1 MSNLKPSA
9 FSLVELLITLVL
21 MASLTLLTLPRL
33 TLWLAAQKARAVK
46 VNLIQTLSFA
56 SQEALVR
63 HLPIIFCG
71 SASAVSCDAKW
82 SQGQL
87 LFVDS
92 EYDGKMHTPKQRL
105 ATSPALENEQ
115 HLFYRGYPR
124 YHSAFY
130 FYPQGKRRNDNGSF
144 WFCQQQQL
152 QWAVRVS
159 QMGQWQVLTPD
170 ADGNIFDAE
179 GAPLTC

>member
-1 MSNLKPSA
+1 MSNLKPAA
-9 FSLVELLITLVL
+9 FSLIELLITLLL

-33 TLWLAAQKARAVK
+33 TAWLAGQKTRAIK
-46 VNLIQTLSFA
+46 LTLLQNLSFA

-71 SASAVSCDAKW
+71 STDAMSCDANW

-87 LFVDS
+87 LFIDS
-92 EYDGKMHTPKQRL
+92 EYDGKLHTLKQRL
-105 ATSPALENEQ
+105 ATLPALEKEQ

-124 YHSAFY
+124 YHHALY
-130 FYPQGKRRNDNGSF
+130 FYPQGKVRNDNGSF

-152 QWAVRVS
+152 QWAVRVN
-159 QMGQWQVLTPD
+159 QMGQWQVLAPD
-170 ADGNIFDAE
+170 SDGNIFDAE
-179 GAPLTC
+179 GEQLAC